1 MGYIIKNT
9 SGLINTQITDTGRK
23 YLSQGN
29 FNIVYFQVGDS
40 EVCYT
45 GGSTIPNGFIFEA
58 DYNAQNSTG
67 YPQSNREYIKYPYYL
82 EGTSGNTYGI
92 PTDLSA
98 ETLIFN
104 YTDMLGFFV
113 SGGSNTYTVNG
124 NTGYTISSNYAFD
137 LPTLTGGYTI
147 TLSTNVCVTSI
158 GIPIVGDFVTLY
170 FDFTA
175 PCGSLDNFMIL
186 TYRILDVTNNGGGSY
201 TITLDRTIPDFSTVP
216 LCTGQGRAYLYPEL
230 MTDLYDVTVPT
241 NYFAQPC
248 ATTPQVNIWN
258 MNIPWSVSPAG
269 LIETSYQGYTYFGSI
284 NYIGSKEYL
293 GYQTDSGQY
302 FIDSS
307 GVTANTETFYYNS
320 LGDKIYVKP
329 SEQKAI
335 AIVSY
340 TNQSINNYYGEKFAV
355 EPFDPSNPG
364 QEGQARNMK
373 VVLPT
378 LMWHKSTNQ
387 SIGETFYIDPPGFDL
402 LSPSYMESTQSS
414 DFNTPGMRYYH
425 LYDTYPNSDGLPSRV
440 GKVYPDSKIVV
451 FDDEE
456 IVAAMSYKSNRNWTL
471 PAPQLNLLAPNLCT
485 GDVDSVGILNNDS
498 QTLYVTYRFD
508 STAYTQSLHCNY
520 YSKIVGPTGTTQPMN
535 VALRFGNEFPFLSE
549 GCYGFHANS
558 MKMLVQVVTTNSKP
572 LPNGWTEIDVT
583 SDLVGTL
590 VNGYIVQS
598 GITNTTFVI
607 SLNDFT
613 GGTRYNL
620 ANYINLP
627 TLGTTNGL
635 NFGDEYYF
643 YGNFITDIEATIYE
657 MKYGINLAD
666 QQFTN
671 TSNPTSVGAPSKY
684 LTEIGLYNSQKEL
697 MILSK
702 LQYPVLR
709 TGLQQFLVKYDF

>member
-1 MGYIIKNT
+1 
-9 SGLINTQITDTGRK
+9 
-23 YLSQGN
+23 
-29 FNIVYFQVGDS
+29 
-40 EVCYT
+40 
-45 GGSTIPNGFIFEA
+45 
-58 DYNAQNSTG
+58 
-67 YPQSNREYIKYPYYL
+67 
-82 EGTSGNTYGI
+82 
-92 PTDLSA
+92 
-98 ETLIFN
+98 
-104 YTDMLGFFV
+104 
-113 SGGSNTYTVNG
+113 
-124 NTGYTISSNYAFD
+124 
-137 LPTLTGGYTI
+137 
-147 TLSTNVCVTSI
+147 
-158 GIPIVGDFVTLY
+158 
-170 FDFTA
+170 
-175 PCGSLDNFMIL
+175 
-186 TYRILDVTNNGGGSY
+186 
-201 TITLDRTIPDFSTVP
+201 
-216 LCTGQGRAYLYPEL
+216 

-241 NYFAQPC
+241 NYFASPC

-258 MNIPWSVSPAG
+258 MNIPWSESPAG

-302 FIDSS
+302 FVDSS
-307 GVTANTETFYYNS
+307 GVTATTDSFYFNS
-320 LGDKIYVKP
+320 LGDRIDVKP

-355 EPFDPSNPG
+355 EPFDPSIPG
-364 QEGQARNMK
+364 QEGQARNLK

-378 LMWHKSTNQ
+378 LMWHKSTGGT
-387 SIGETFYIDPPGFDL
+387 IGETFYIDPPGFNL
-402 LSPSYMESTQSS
+402 LSPSYMESTKNS

-425 LYDTYPNSDGLPSRV
+425 LWDTNANPNGIPNRV

-485 GDVDSVGILNNDS
+485 GDIDSVGILTDNT
-498 QTLYVTYRFD
+498 QTLYLTYRFD

-520 YSKIVGPTGTTQPMN
+520 YSKIMGPTGTTQPMN

-558 MKMLVQVVTTNSKP
+558 MKILVQIVTTGFKP

-590 VNGYIVQS
+590 VDGYIVQS

-627 TLGTTNGL
+627 TLGTNNGL

-657 MKYGINLAD
+657 MKYGINLSN

-671 TSNPTSVGAPSKY
+671 TSNPTSTGTTNNY
-684 LTEIGLYNSQKEL
+684 LTEIGLYNLQKEL

-709 TGLQQFLVKYDF
+709 QGLQQFLVKYDF

>member
-29 FNIVYFQVGDS
+29 FNIAYFQVGDS

-45 GGSTIPNGFIFEA
+45 GGSTIQDGYVFEA
-58 DYNAQNSTG
+58 NYNAQNSTG
-67 YPQSNREYIKYPYYL
+67 FPQSNREYIKYPYYL

-98 ETLIFN
+98 EVLIFN

-113 SGGSNTYTVNG
+113 SGASNSYSA
-124 NTGYTISSNYAFD
+124 NTNSAMTISANYTFSSS
-137 LPTLTGGYTI
+137 TLTGGYTI
-147 TLSTNVCVTSI
+147 TLDENVCSPSSGTPS
-158 GIPIVGDFVTLY
+158 VGDFITLY
-170 FDFTA
+170 FDFTY
-175 PCGSLDNFMIL
+175 PCGSINNYMIL
-186 TYRILDVTNNGGGSY
+186 TYEIQSFSAISVSSY
-201 TITLDRTIPDFSTVP
+201 TVTLDRTVPDYSTITG
-216 LCTGQGRAYLYPEL
+216 CTGEGRAFIYPSG
-230 MTDLYDVTVPT
+230 MTPFYDVTTPQ
-241 NYFAQPC
+241 NYFALPC

-258 MNIPWSVSPAG
+258 MNIPWSESPAG

-293 GYQTDSGQY
+293 GYQTDGGQY
-302 FIDSS
+302 FVDSS
-307 GVTANTETFYYNS
+307 GVTATTDTFYFNS
-320 LGDKIYVKP
+320 LGDRIDVKP

-364 QEGQARNMK
+364 QEGQARNLK

-378 LMWHKSTNQ
+378 LMWHKSTGGT
-387 SIGETFYIDPPGFDL
+387 IGETFYIDPPGFDL
-402 LSPSYMESTQSS
+402 LSPSYMESTKNS

-425 LYDTYPNSDGLPSRV
+425 LWDTNANANGIPNRV

-456 IVAAMSYKSNRNWTL
+456 IIVAMSYKSNRNWTL
-471 PAPQLNLLAPNLCT
+471 PAPQLYLLAPNLCT
-485 GDVDSVGILNNDS
+485 AQVDSVGILNNNS
-498 QTLYVTYRFD
+498 QTMYLTYRFD

-520 YSKIVGPTGTTQPMN
+520 YSKIEGPSGTTQAMN
-535 VALRFGNEFPFLSE
+535 VALRFGNEFPFLSDT
-549 GCYGFHANS
+549 CYGFHANS
-558 MKMLVQVVTTNSKP
+558 MKIIVQVVTTGSKP

-583 SDLVGTL
+583 SDLAGTL

-627 TLGTTNGL
+627 TLGTNNGL

-657 MKYGINLAD
+657 MKYGINLSD

-671 TSNPTSVGAPSKY
+671 TSNPTSTGTTNNY
-684 LTEIGLYNSQKEL
+684 LTEIGLYNLQKEL

-702 LQYPVLR
+702 LQYPVSR
-709 TGLQQFLVKYDF
+709 QGLQQFLVKYDF

>member
-29 FNIVYFQVGDS
+29 FNIAYFQVGDS

-82 EGTSGNTYGI
+82 EGTSGNTFGI

-98 ETLIFN
+98 EVLIFN

-124 NTGYTISSNYAFD
+124 NTGYTISSNYVFD
-137 LPTLTGGYTI
+137 LSTLTGGYTV
-147 TLSTNVCVTSI
+147 TLSSNICVTSI
-158 GIPIVGDFVTLY
+158 GIPTLNDFVTLY

-186 TYRILDVTNNGGGSY
+186 TYRILSVDDLGGGSY
-201 TITLDRTIPDFSTVP
+201 EITLDRTVPDFSTVP
-216 LCTGQGRAYLYPEL
+216 LCPGQGRAYLYPEF

-241 NYFAQPC
+241 NYFASPC

-258 MNIPWSVSPAG
+258 MNIPWSESPAG

-302 FIDSS
+302 FVDSS
-307 GVTANTETFYYNS
+307 GVTATTDSFYFNS
-320 LGDKIYVKP
+320 LGDRIDVKP

-355 EPFDPSNPG
+355 EPFDPSIPG
-364 QEGQARNMK
+364 QEGQARNLK

-378 LMWHKSTNQ
+378 LMWHKSTGGT
-387 SIGETFYIDPPGFDL
+387 IGETFYIDPPGFNL
-402 LSPSYMESTQSS
+402 LSPSYMESTKNS

-425 LYDTYPNSDGLPSRV
+425 LWDTNANPNGIPNRV

-485 GDVDSVGILNNDS
+485 GDIDSVGILTDNT
-498 QTLYVTYRFD
+498 QTLYLTYRFD

-558 MKMLVQVVTTNSKP
+558 MKILVQIVTTGFKP

-590 VNGYIVQS
+590 VDGYIVQS

-627 TLGTTNGL
+627 TLGTNNGL

-657 MKYGINLAD
+657 MKYGINLSN

-671 TSNPTSVGAPSKY
+671 TSNPTSTGTTNNY
-684 LTEIGLYNSQKEL
+684 LTEIGLYNLQKEL

-709 TGLQQFLVKYDF
+709 QGLQQFLVKYDF